1 LQEAPVINLSRFDSA
16 WQTEK
21 VEEPASI
28 EPIPDGAYEVE
39 VEDVQL
45 TEAASSGNPMLKW
58 RLRIHSGGFENRLL
72 WKNRAITGGSLKW
85 VKQDL
90 ETCGLQLAEL
100 SALPAHL
107 GDLVHQRL
115 EVVKRTRGEF
125 YDIYFQRRLP
135 ERVSDDD
142 LPF

>member
-1 LQEAPVINLSRFDSA
+1 
-16 WQTEK
+16 
-21 VEEPASI
+21 
-28 EPIPDGAYEVE
+28 
-39 VEDVQL
+39 
-45 TEAASSGNPMLKW
+45 MLKW